1 LAERPFH
8 HSNERRAA
16 VKLVRVIAFAVFFV
30 AAPVASPAQSLDLPL
45 LSSQCTDDYYEG
57 ADGQCDASSAGVLT
71 IEAILAKYGVII
83 TDTDDEVIVLYLD
96 DLEDMPVGSIQP
108 RNEDAVPTDEKSNAE
123 PANEQETIASR
134 VIMLEPPSAIG
145 GEVADDVATTGP
157 TGRPVPAA
165 AKPLDDNRTIE

>member
-1 LAERPFH
+1 M
-8 HSNERRAA
+8 
-16 VKLVRVIAFAVFFV
+16 KLVRVIAFAVFFV

-45 LSSQCTDDYYEG
+45 LSSQCTDDYYED
-57 ADGQCDASSAGVLT
+57 ADGRCDASSAGVLT

-108 RNEDAVPTDEKSNAE
+108 RNEDAVPTDEKKSNAD

-134 VIMLEPPSAIG
+134 VIVLEPPSAIG